1 VITLIVVVIA
11 GKNMDTTMN
20 KNIIMFALGAISA
33 FMLSMTIA
41 GYITVTADPPE
52 HFAIHTRAL
61 NYTDKDCYTKTD
73 VELIVFGKVLDYD
86 KK

>member
-1 VITLIVVVIA
+1 
-11 GKNMDTTMN
+11 MN
-20 KNIIMFALGAISA
+20 SKDIIMFALGAISA

-41 GYITVTADPPE
+41 CYVMVTADLPE
-52 HFAIHTRAL
+52 HHAIHTRAL

-73 VELIVFGKVLDYD
+73 IELIVFGKVLDYD

>member
-1 VITLIVVVIA
+1 
-11 GKNMDTTMN
+11 MN
-20 KNIIMFALGAISA
+20 SKDIIMFALGAISA

-41 GYITVTADPPE
+41 CYVMVTADLPE
-52 HFAIHTRAL
+52 HHAIHTRAL

-86 KK
+86 KKLTTNV

>member
-1 VITLIVVVIA
+1 
-11 GKNMDTTMN
+11 MN
-20 KNIIMFALGAISA
+20 SKDIIMFALGAISA

-41 GYITVTADPPE
+41 CYVMVTADLPE
-52 HFAIHTRAL
+52 HHAIHTRAL
-61 NYTDKDCYTKTD
+61 NYTDKDCYTKNYTDKDCYTKTD

>member
-1 VITLIVVVIA
+1 
-11 GKNMDTTMN
+11 MN
-20 KNIIMFALGAISA
+20 KNIIMFALGMILA

-41 GYITVTADPPE
+41 CYIMITADPPE

-73 VELIVFGKVLDYD
+73 IELIVCGKVLDYE
-86 KK
+86 KQ

>member
-1 VITLIVVVIA
+1 
-11 GKNMDTTMN
+11 MN

-41 GYITVTADPPE
+41 CYVMVTADLPE
-52 HFAIHTRAL
+52 HHAIHTRAL
-61 NYTDKDCYTKTD
+61 NYTNKDCYTKTD

>member
-1 VITLIVVVIA
+1 
-11 GKNMDTTMN
+11 MN
-20 KNIIMFALGAISA
+20 KDIIIFALGAVFA

-41 GYITVTADPPE
+41 CYIMITADPPE

-61 NYTDKDCYTKTD
+61 NYTDKDCYTKCD
-73 VELIVFGKVLDYD
+73 VELIVFGKILDND